1 MRLVAEAKL
10 CRLIAAHRAW
20 PGSGCWHSPKTELMD
35 CPTGGE
41 AAASQPDSCVEND
54 AAQQAAAA
62 GIASLEL
69 DAEYW
74 RREVAS
80 RLERYRAR
88 RKPRGPRYPSL
99 RLPFDSSDNW
109 LPVSG
114 SALAMSATVPR
125 ELTQEDQ
132 QQSTPQPVDLH
143 PAIIEEPDLFTNVI
157 EFPRSAAV
165 PVYHANELAE
175 PIFERPRI
183 VEAPEILPPP
193 PALGGMLLE
202 PARNG
207 EADRRTS
214 ADSILPSASLP
225 RRMLAGLLD
234 ALVLVAALAG
244 FGAIFVWLN
253 PERPP
258 MPVQATAVFVVAAL
272 LWAAYEFLF
281 MVYTGSTPGLRLA
294 GLRLVRFDGLPAR
307 RGLRRWRVLASYV
320 SAFSLGLGYLWS
332 VLDEDS
338 LCWHDRITRTHFSR
352 EPAAMA

>member
-1 MRLVAEAKL
+1 MGSKTVPACDRRSSCL
-10 CRLIAAHRAW
+10 AW
-20 PGSGCWHSPKTELMD
+20 LWLLDSPKTALMD
-35 CPTGGE
+35 CPTGSD
-41 AAASQPDSCVEND
+41 AAASANDSCEGNA
-54 AAQQAAAA
+54 AAQEAAAA

-69 DAEYW
+69 DAEYR

-88 RKPRGPRYPSL
+88 RKPRAPRYPSL

-114 SALAMSATVPR
+114 SALAMSAAASAAPESTR
-125 ELTQEDQ
+125 ENQ
-132 QQSTPQPVDLH
+132 QQRAAQAVDLRQ
-143 PAIIEEPDLFTNVI
+143 AIAEEPELFANVI

-202 PARNG
+202 PARDR
-207 EADRRTS
+207 ETDRRAS
-214 ADSILPSASLP
+214 ADVILTSASLP

-234 ALVLVAALAG
+234 TLVLAAALAG
-244 FGAIFVWLN
+244 FGAIFVWVN

-258 MPVQATAVFVVAAL
+258 MPVLATAVFVVAVL
-272 LWAAYEFLF
+272 SWAAYEFLF

-294 GLRLVRFDGLPAR
+294 RLGLVRFDGSPAR
-307 RGLRRWRVLASYV
+307 RRVRRWRVLASYL

-332 VLDEDS
+332 ILDEDG
-338 LCWHDRITRTHFSR
+338 LCWHDRITRTHFS
-352 EPAAMA
+352 

>member
-1 MRLVAEAKL
+1 MRLVWEAKL
-10 CRLIAAHRAW
+10 RPRVIAAHRAW
-20 PGSGCWHSPKTELMD
+20 PGSGYWHSPKTALMD
-35 CPTGGE
+35 CPTGGD
-41 AAASQPDSCVEND
+41 AAASANHSYEGNA
-54 AAQQAAAA
+54 AAQERAAA

-69 DAEYW
+69 DAEYR

-88 RKPRGPRYPSL
+88 RKPRAPRYPSL

-114 SALAMSATVPR
+114 SALAMSAAASAAP
-125 ELTQEDQ
+125 ELTRENQ
-132 QQSTPQPVDLH
+132 QQKAAQAVDLRQ
-143 PAIIEEPDLFTNVI
+143 AIAEEPELFANVI

-202 PARNG
+202 PACDR
-207 EADRRTS
+207 ETDRRAS
-214 ADSILPSASLP
+214 ADVILTSASLP

-234 ALVLVAALAG
+234 ALVLAAALAG
-244 FGAIFVWLN
+244 FGAIFVWVN

-258 MPVQATAVFVVAAL
+258 MPVLATAVFVVAVL
-272 LWAAYEFLF
+272 SWAAYEFLF

-294 GLRLVRFDGLPAR
+294 RLGLVSFDGRPAR
-307 RGLRRWRVLASYV
+307 RRVRRWRVLASYL

-332 VLDEDS
+332 ILDEDG
-338 LCWHDRITRTHFSR
+338 LCWHDRITRTHFS
-352 EPAAMA
+352 

>member
-1 MRLVAEAKL
+1 
-10 CRLIAAHRAW
+10 
-20 PGSGCWHSPKTELMD
+20 MD

-41 AAASQPDSCVEND
+41 AAASAHDSCVENT

-69 DAEYW
+69 DAEYR

-88 RKPRGPRYPSL
+88 RKPRAPRYPSL
-99 RLPFDSSDNW
+99 RLPFDSSDSW

-114 SALAMSATVPR
+114 SALVMSATVPAAP
-125 ELTQEDQ
+125 ELMQENQ
-132 QQSTPQPVDLH
+132 QQKAAQVVDLR
-143 PAIIEEPDLFTNVI
+143 PAISEEPELFANII

-165 PVYHANELAE
+165 PVYHCNELAE

-202 PARNG
+202 ATRDREP
-207 EADRRTS
+207 DRRAS
-214 ADSILPSASLP
+214 ADLIPSSASLP

-234 ALVLVAALAG
+234 GLVLAAALAG
-244 FGAIFVWLN
+244 FGAIFVWVN
-253 PERPP
+253 PQRPP
-258 MPVQATAVFVVAAL
+258 IPVLAMAVLVVAVL

-294 GLRLVRFDGLPAR
+294 RLRLVRFDGASAQR
-307 RGLRRWRVLASYV
+307 RVRRWRVLASYL

-332 VLDEDS
+332 ILDEDG

-352 EPAAMA
+352 EPAAIA

>member
-1 MRLVAEAKL
+1 
-10 CRLIAAHRAW
+10 
-20 PGSGCWHSPKTELMD
+20 MD
-35 CPTGGE
+35 CPTGGDP
-41 AAASQPDSCVEND
+41 AAPAHDSCLESG
-54 AAQQAAAA
+54 AAEQAAAA

-69 DAEYW
+69 GAEYW

-88 RKPRGPRYPSL
+88 RKPRAPRYPSL

-109 LPVSG
+109 LPMSG
-114 SALAMSATVPR
+114 SALAASATAAAAP
-125 ELTQEDQ
+125 ELTHEDRGEQ
-132 QQSTPQPVDLH
+132 GTPQLVELP
-143 PAIIEEPDLFTNVI
+143 PALAEEPELFANVI
-157 EFPRSAAV
+157 EFPRSAAL

-193 PALGGMLLE
+193 PALGGILME
-202 PARNG
+202 PGRDR
-207 EADRRTS
+207 EPDRRAN
-214 ADSILPSASLP
+214 ADLILSSASLP

-234 ALVLVAALAG
+234 ALVLAAALAG

-258 MPVQATAVFVVAAL
+258 MPVLATAVIVVAVL

-281 MVYTGSTPGLRLA
+281 IVYTGSTPGLRLA
-294 GLRLVRFDGLPAR
+294 RLRLVRFDGSPVR
-307 RGLRRWRVLASYV
+307 RRLRRWRVLASYL

-332 VLDEDS
+332 VLDEDGQ
-338 LCWHDRITRTHFSR
+338 CWHDRITRTHLS
-352 EPAAMA
+352 

>member
-1 MRLVAEAKL
+1 
-10 CRLIAAHRAW
+10 
-20 PGSGCWHSPKTELMD
+20 MD
-35 CPTGGE
+35 CPTGGDV
-41 AAASQPDSCVEND
+41 AASAHDSCVEN
-54 AAQQAAAA
+54 AAAEQAAAA
-62 GIASLEL
+62 GIASLAL

-88 RKPRGPRYPSL
+88 RKPRAPRYPSL
-99 RLPFDSSDNW
+99 GLPFDSSDNW

-114 SALAMSATVPR
+114 SALAMSATSSAAP
-125 ELTQEDQ
+125 ELTHENQ
-132 QQSTPQPVDLH
+132 QQKAAQAVDLRQ
-143 PAIIEEPDLFTNVI
+143 AIAEEPELFANVI

-202 PARNG
+202 PARDA
-207 EADRRTS
+207 ELDRRAS
-214 ADSILPSASLP
+214 ADLVLSSASLP

-234 ALVLVAALAG
+234 VLVLAFALAG

-258 MPVQATAVFVVAAL
+258 MAVLATAVFVVAVL

-294 GLRLVRFDGLPAR
+294 RLRLVRFDGSPAQR
-307 RGLRRWRVLASYV
+307 RVRRWRVLASYL

-332 VLDEDS
+332 ILDEDG
-338 LCWHDRITRTHFSR
+338 LCWHDRITRTHFS
-352 EPAAMA
+352 

>member
-1 MRLVAEAKL
+1 
-10 CRLIAAHRAW
+10 
-20 PGSGCWHSPKTELMD
+20 MD
-35 CPTGGE
+35 CPTGD
-41 AAASQPDSCVEND
+41 AAVQAHDSCAENT
-54 AAQQAAAA
+54 AAQQSVAAA
-62 GIASLEL
+62 GIAGLQL
-69 DAEYW
+69 DAEYR

-88 RKPRGPRYPSL
+88 RKPRAPRYPSL

-114 SALAMSATVPR
+114 SALAMSATVPAGP
-125 ELTQEDQ
+125 ELTRENQRQ
-132 QQSTPQPVDLH
+132 KAAQVVDLCQSI
-143 PAIIEEPDLFTNVI
+143 AEEPELFANVI

-165 PVYHANELAE
+165 PVCHANELAE

-202 PARNG
+202 PARDR
-207 EADRRTS
+207 EADRRAG
-214 ADSILPSASLP
+214 ADVILASASLP

-234 ALVLVAALAG
+234 ALVLAAGLAG
-244 FGAIFVWLN
+244 FGAIFVWVN

-258 MPVQATAVFVVAAL
+258 MPVLVTAVFVVAVL
-272 LWAAYEFLF
+272 LWAAYQFLF

-294 GLRLVRFDGLPAR
+294 RLGLVRFDGSPAR
-307 RGLRRWRVLASYV
+307 RRVRRWRVLASYL

-332 VLDEDS
+332 ILDEDG
-338 LCWHDRITRTHFSR
+338 LCWHDRITRTHFS
-352 EPAAMA
+352 

>member
-1 MRLVAEAKL
+1 
-10 CRLIAAHRAW
+10 
-20 PGSGCWHSPKTELMD
+20 MD

-41 AAASQPDSCVEND
+41 AAASAHDSCVENT

-69 DAEYW
+69 DAEYR

-88 RKPRGPRYPSL
+88 RKPRAPRYPSL
-99 RLPFDSSDNW
+99 RLPFDSSDSW

-114 SALAMSATVPR
+114 SALVMSATVPAAP
-125 ELTQEDQ
+125 ELMQENQ
-132 QQSTPQPVDLH
+132 QQKAAQVVDLR
-143 PAIIEEPDLFTNVI
+143 PAISEEPELFAKVI

-165 PVYHANELAE
+165 PVYHCNELAE

-202 PARNG
+202 ATRDREP
-207 EADRRTS
+207 DRRAS
-214 ADSILPSASLP
+214 ADLIPSSASLP

-234 ALVLVAALAG
+234 GLVLAAALAG
-244 FGAIFVWLN
+244 FGAIFVWVN
-253 PERPP
+253 PQRPP
-258 MPVQATAVFVVAAL
+258 IPVLGTGVFVVAVL

-294 GLRLVRFDGLPAR
+294 RLRLVRFDGASAQR
-307 RGLRRWRVLASYV
+307 RVRRWRVLASYL

-332 VLDEDS
+332 ILDEDG

-352 EPAAMA
+352 EPAAIA

>member
-1 MRLVAEAKL
+1 MGSKTVPACDRRSSCL
-10 CRLIAAHRAW
+10 AW
-20 PGSGCWHSPKTELMD
+20 LWLLDSPKTALMD
-35 CPTGGE
+35 CPTGSD
-41 AAASQPDSCVEND
+41 AAASANDSCEGNA
-54 AAQQAAAA
+54 AAQEAAAA

-69 DAEYW
+69 DAEYR

-88 RKPRGPRYPSL
+88 RKPRAPRYPSL

-114 SALAMSATVPR
+114 SALAMSAAASAAPESTR
-125 ELTQEDQ
+125 ENQ
-132 QQSTPQPVDLH
+132 QQRAAQAVDLRQ
-143 PAIIEEPDLFTNVI
+143 AIAEEPELFANVI

-202 PARNG
+202 PARDR
-207 EADRRTS
+207 ETDRRAS
-214 ADSILPSASLP
+214 ADVILTSASLP

-234 ALVLVAALAG
+234 TLVLAAALAG
-244 FGAIFVWLN
+244 FGAIFVWVN

-258 MPVQATAVFVVAAL
+258 MPVLATAVYVVADL
-272 LWAAYEFLF
+272 SRAAYEFLF

-294 GLRLVRFDGLPAR
+294 RLGLVRFDGSPAR
-307 RGLRRWRVLASYV
+307 RRVRRWRVLASYL

-332 VLDEDS
+332 ILDEDG
-338 LCWHDRITRTHFSR
+338 LCWHDRITRTHFS
-352 EPAAMA
+352 

>member
-1 MRLVAEAKL
+1 
-10 CRLIAAHRAW
+10 
-20 PGSGCWHSPKTELMD
+20 MD
-35 CPTGGE
+35 CPTGGDT
-41 AAASQPDSCVEND
+41 AASAHDSCVENV

-69 DAEYW
+69 DAEYR

-88 RKPRGPRYPSL
+88 RKPRAPRYPSL

-109 LPVSG
+109 LPVSA
-114 SALAMSATVPR
+114 SALAMAATIPAAP
-125 ELTQEDQ
+125 ELTQENRQ
-132 QQSTPQPVDLH
+132 AQNSSQLVEVR
-143 PAIIEEPDLFTNVI
+143 PAIVEEAELFANVI

-165 PVYHANELAE
+165 PVYHANQLAE
-175 PIFERPRI
+175 PVFERPRI

-202 PARNG
+202 PARDG
-207 EADRRTS
+207 ELDRRAS
-214 ADSILPSASLP
+214 VDLILSSVTLP

-258 MPVQATAVFVVAAL
+258 MPVLATAVFVVAVL

-281 MVYTGSTPGLRLA
+281 MVCTGSTPGLRLA
-294 GLRLVRFDGLPAR
+294 RLRLVRFDGSPAR
-307 RGLRRWRVLASYV
+307 RGLRRWRVLASYL
-320 SAFSLGLGYLWS
+320 SALSLGLGYLWS
-332 VLDEDS
+332 VLDEDG

-352 EPAAMA
+352 EPASIA